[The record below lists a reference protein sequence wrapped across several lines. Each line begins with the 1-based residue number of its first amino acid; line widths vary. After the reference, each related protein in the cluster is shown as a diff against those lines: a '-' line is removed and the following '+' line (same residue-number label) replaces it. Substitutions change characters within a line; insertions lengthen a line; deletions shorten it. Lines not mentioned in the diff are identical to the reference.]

1 MKVPS
6 SRAADCLVQKYIGS
20 AYDKVKEVA
29 DAIVDVGIVADAI
42 DEVKSVGTN
51 IDNVNLLANSLPEYR
66 IQESFNLVQGN
77 QTITTTSINVNAAEV
92 SINSPYV
99 DSKPLVLGE
108 DYTVTGSNQ
117 INFTYTYPVDV
128 KITATQYLYQ
138 KSV

>member
-29 DAIVDVGIVADAI
+29 DVIGDVSVVANAV
-42 DEVKSVGTN
+42 DEVKAVGTN

-66 IQESFNLVQGN
+66 IQETFTLVQGN
-77 QTITTTSINVNAAEV
+77 QTITTTDINVNAAEV
-92 SINSPYV
+92 SISSPYV
-99 DSKPLVLGE
+99 DSRPLVLSE

-128 KITATQYLYQ
+128 KIIVTQYLYQ